1 MDFDADGRTDIISGS
16 WPGDMYLFRRQSDGS
31 FAAGEIIR
39 PKDDTTGN
47 ATAIYAHDWDADGD
61 LDLLS
66 GNVDGSVY
74 FLANEGKSGE
84 AAENKKFS
92 FGKPI
97 KLKAGGRPIAVPR
110 GDAGP
115 HVADW
120 DGDGRDDLLVGTGAG
135 DVQFYRN
142 IGDADEGDVPG
153 PKLAAA
159 TRLVSKSEESSGL
172 LSKLFG
178 AKAKQ
183 ENADE
188 TADKPGTRT
197 KICTTDWNKDGKLDL
212 LVGDFSMKPQE
223 KKEVPED
230 QKEAVADAK
239 QKYQEVMQ
247 QYFEFVEKVQDE
259 SGEVPEEH
267 QAKVQELTAE
277 LTKHGEV
284 FQQYEQTHS
293 YHGWVWLYLRGD
305 DAEPVAQAGGTPTE

>member
-1 MDFDADGRTDIISGS
+1 MDFDGDERTDIISGS
-16 WPGDMYLFRRQSDGS
+16 WPGDMYLFRRQPDGS

-115 HVADW
+115 LVADW

-142 IGDADEGDVPG
+142 MGDPDEGGGPG

-159 TRLVSKSEESSGL
+159 TLLVGKSGESSGL

-178 AKAKQ
+178 GKTKEQ
-183 ENADE
+183 KTGELTDE
-188 TADKPGTRT
+188 PGTRT
-197 KICTTDWNKDGKLDL
+197 KICTADWNNDGKLDL

-230 QKEAVADAK
+230 QKEAVANAK
-239 QKYQEVMQ
+239 QKYQEVLQ
-247 QYFEFVEKVQDE
+247 QYFEFVEKVQDK
-259 SGEVPEEH
+259 SGDVPEEY
-267 QAKVQELTAE
+267 QAKVQELTTE
-277 LTKHGEV
+277 LTKHVEV
-284 FQQYEQTHS
+284 FKKYEQTHR

-305 DAEPVAQAGGTPTE
+305 DAEPVAQAAPASTE